1 MKIGA
6 ISLGC
11 DKNRVDT
18 EKMLARLV
26 QAGHTLVASEEEA
39 DVIIVNT
46 CAFID
51 KAKEESIDE
60 ILTAIKAKNDADGN
74 KKVIVTGCLAQ
85 RYLDVL
91 KQEFQDVDAILG
103 IADYDKI
110 AETVSEVANAKKIY
124 DCSSLDKFFEDRVL
138 TTPYHYAYLKIAD
151 GCDNHCTYCAIPK
164 IRGKYRS
171 EKLEDLLKEAR
182 KLSDDGVKELI
193 LVAQDV
199 SRYGVDFD
207 GKPHL
212 FELVRE
218 LEKLDFEWIRL
229 LYLYPEMITDEFI
242 DFVKNEPKVV
252 KYMDVPLQHVD
263 GELLKKMNRKVSED
277 YVRDLV
283 KRIKSAGISLR
294 TTFICGFPGETKE
307 QFAKLKDFVKE
318 AKFDFAGFFAYS
330 REEGT
335 PADKLDGH
343 LEDRVKQKRAD
354 ELSALQTKI
363 IKQKNKSLIGK
374 TVRVIYDD
382 IDYDKQTFVGRT
394 EWQTPDIDNVVL
406 FGAEDE
412 VQIGEFYDVK
422 IVGTDGIDLVG
433 EVQK

>member
-60 ILTAIKAKNDADGN
+60 ILTAIKAKNDAGGN

-91 KQEFQDVDAILG
+91 KEEFQDVDAILG

-110 AETVSEVANAKKIY
+110 VETVSEVANEKKIY

-151 GCDNHCTYCAIPK
+151 GCDNHCTYCVIPK

-263 GELLKKMNRKVSED
+263 GELLKKMNRKVSEN
-277 YVRDLV
+277 YVRALV

-307 QFAKLKDFVKE
+307 QFSKLKDFVKE

-382 IDYDKQTFVGRT
+382 IDYDKQAFVGRT

>member
-26 QAGHTLVASEEEA
+26 NAGHTLVGSEEDA

-60 ILTAIKAKNDADGN
+60 ILGALNVKADSNGA
-74 KKVIVTGCLAQ
+74 KKVIITGCLAQ
-85 RYLDVL
+85 RYADEL
-91 KQEFQDVDAILG
+91 KDEFEEADAILG

-110 AETVSEVANAKKIY
+110 VETIEKVADDGKVYSCFSA
-124 DCSSLDKFFEDRVL
+124 DKFYADRVL

-171 EKLEDLLKEAR
+171 ERMEDLLEEAR
-182 KLSDDGVKELI
+182 KLADDGVKELI

-199 SRYGVDFD
+199 SRYGIDFD
-207 GKPHL
+207 GKPHI

-229 LYLYPEMITDEFI
+229 LYLYPEMVNDEFI

-252 KYMDVPLQHVD
+252 KYMDVPLQHID
-263 GELLKKMNRKVSED
+263 SELLKTMNRRVSED
-277 YVRDLV
+277 YVRALV
-283 KRIKSAGISLR
+283 KKIKDAGITLR
-294 TTFICGFPGETKE
+294 TTFICGFPGESE
-307 QFAKLKDFVKE
+307 AQCNKLKEFILQE
-318 AKFDFAGFFAYS
+318 KFDFAGFFAYS

-335 PADKLDGH
+335 PADKLPNH
-343 LEDRVKQKRAD
+343 LDTKVKEARANA
-354 ELSALQTKI
+354 LTALQTKI
-363 IKQKNKSLIGK
+363 IKEKNKSLVGK
-374 TVRVIYDD
+374 TVKVIYDD
-382 IDYDKQTFVGRT
+382 IDYDKQMFVGRT
-394 EWQTPDIDNVVL
+394 EGQAPDIDNVVL
-406 FGAEDE
+406 FGATDE
-412 VQIGEFYDVK
+412 VHIGEFYEVK
-422 IVGTDGIDLVG
+422 ITGSDGIDLVG
-433 EVQK
+433 EIV